1 MLNKRMT
8 LKILGYLLMLECAM
22 FLSCAAVSFIYKESD
37 LISFLLSAAIT
48 FGTGCLLWLCGRN
61 AGRQITR
68 RDSHLIVTLSWLVFS
83 VFGML
88 PYLLSGCIPS
98 VTNAFFETVSGV
110 TSTGSTILD
119 NIDEMPHGIL
129 YWRSLTQWIG
139 GLGIIMFT
147 IAVLPIF
154 GVNGAQIF
162 AAEATGPTVDR
173 VHPRIGVTAK
183 WIWSVYLGLTILAA
197 VLYLLGGMSVF
208 DSVCHSMTTTSTG
221 GFSTHQASMEYFHS
235 RYLEYA
241 ASGMMFLSGI
251 NITLLFL
258 MLSRK
263 FQRPLKD
270 AELHFYVLLTVGA
283 TAFITCWLYFGM
295 GKGSEEAFRSALFQ
309 VTSILTST
317 GYSSTDYMQWSHI
330 AYGVL
335 FLLMFVGACAGST
348 TGGMKCIRMLIL
360 KQVTFNE
367 IKRLIHPNA
376 ILPVRLNGN
385 VLSNTLVRTALSFIL
400 LYLFIVFVGTSI
412 FFGLG
417 MQYSEAISVAVSC
430 IGNIGPA
437 LDSYG
442 PAFSWSQM
450 PVVGKWLASFLMLL
464 GRLEIFT
471 IIIIFS
477 SAFWK
482 KS

>member
-1 MLNKRMT
+1 
-8 LKILGYLLMLECAM
+8 
-22 FLSCAAVSFIYKESD
+22 
-37 LISFLLSAAIT
+37 
-48 FGTGCLLWLCGRN
+48 
-61 AGRQITR
+61 
-68 RDSHLIVTLSWLVFS
+68 
-83 VFGML
+83 
-88 PYLLSGCIPS
+88 
-98 VTNAFFETVSGV
+98 
-110 TSTGSTILD
+110 
-119 NIDEMPHGIL
+119 
-129 YWRSLTQWIG
+129 
-139 GLGIIMFT
+139 
-147 IAVLPIF
+147 
-154 GVNGAQIF
+154 
-162 AAEATGPTVDR
+162 
-173 VHPRIGVTAK
+173 
-183 WIWSVYLGLTILAA
+183 
-197 VLYLLGGMSVF
+197 
-208 DSVCHSMTTTSTG
+208 
-221 GFSTHQASMEYFHS
+221 
-235 RYLEYA
+235 
-241 ASGMMFLSGI
+241 
-251 NITLLFL
+251 
-258 MLSRK
+258 
-263 FQRPLKD
+263 
-270 AELHFYVLLTVGA
+270 
-283 TAFITCWLYFGM
+283 
-295 GKGSEEAFRSALFQ
+295 
-309 VTSILTST
+309 
-317 GYSSTDYMQWSHI
+317 MQWSHI

-400 LYLFIVFVGTSI
+400 LYLFIVFVGTTI